1 MIVFVI
7 DWNLISAKCNDWGG
21 DKKSSALLRD
31 VQQLH
36 CMPAAAGI
44 ALITEALICP
54 ILASST
60 SSPHPSTLQSPWI
73 VAGDATRAAWL
84 SHVGVYR
91 SSQLHS
97 LACSVSCLVYQRA
110 AWSPIDQCDCD
121 SQSYIRSTSID
132 HASVAAVTILSH
144 CFRLRSDRVDNRRF
158 D

>member
-1 MIVFVI
+1 LGRRQEELRVI
-7 DWNLISAKCNDWGG
+7 KRRTAV
-21 DKKSSALLRD
+21 ALHASRCRHRPNHRSIDL
-31 VQQLH
+31 
-36 CMPAAAGI
+36 PAVRPGV
-44 ALITEALICP
+44 
-54 ILASST
+54 
-60 SSPHPSTLQSPWI
+60 SPHPSTLQSPWI
-73 VAGDATRAAWL
+73 VSGDATRAAWL

-110 AWSPIDQCDCD
+110 AWSPIVQCDCD

-144 CFRLRSDRVDNRRF
+144 CFRLRSDRVDNRRL